1 MAARVIQVNETNR
14 CDLCGYRSEGRFLD
28 RVRHLKSEHP
38 QYAKGLLFRVAAP
51 GIFLIEVLVMA
62 AVHAPQWAFIV
73 AIFSSFA
80 FLFFGKQRSRAERR
94 AAGTTPTMPLKRLV
108 REGGLGFLLIVPVI
122 ALLIVVIS
130 RR

>member
-62 AVHAPQWAFIV
+62 AVRSSPASASCSSESSAPE
-73 AIFSSFA
+73 
-80 FLFFGKQRSRAERR
+80 RSAGRPARR
-94 AAGTTPTMPLKRLV
+94 
-108 REGGLGFLLIVPVI
+108 
-122 ALLIVVIS
+122 
-130 RR
+130 RRCR